1 MTTIATT
8 IPTIIELIDTPI
20 KAPFVTKAEVA
31 DNNADVVVATVKKVS
46 KPKGEKPLAAKH
58 MKNMVFGYWI
68 ALKMK
73 ADGLI
78 TEEGYKAVMTEYLA
92 VYGKVNAQTTHYEQF
107 VSDTKVTTK
116 ELKKLIKDHHKP
128 PKVKKEKV
136 KKDPAAKKG
145 RKVQDKVPKDEFIAK
160 IVEASYTANTD
171 SKPAAIVLET
181 EIETVIETEIKT
193 DTKPSPKPK
202 RKYIRKKKVEI
213 PVMIAPCTQ
222 TQPATVAATAAGE
235 IELTSPPLLIRNEP
249 EHICNCD
256 ELQEEEMDEE
266 VEVVLFTLPSGD
278 KCYKDDQNNLYDF
291 TTREPLNTKI
301 AIRT

>member
-8 IPTIIELIDTPI
+8 IPAIIELIDTPI
-20 KAPFVTKAEVA
+20 KAPV
-31 DNNADVVVATVKKVS
+31 NVVATVNKVS

-68 ALKMK
+68 AMKMK

-92 VYGKVNAQTTHYEQF
+92 VYGKVSAQTTHYEQF

-145 RKVQDKVPKDEFIAK
+145 RKAQDKEPKDDLVAK
-160 IVEASYTANTD
+160 IVAASYTANTD

-181 EIETVIETEIKT
+181 EIETEIKTEIKI

-202 RKYIRKKKVEI
+202 RKYIRKKKAEI
-213 PVMIAPCTQ
+213 AVVIAPCTQ
-222 TQPATVAATAAGE
+222 TQPATVAATAASTVTSE
-235 IELTSPPLLIRNEP
+235 IELTSPPQLIRNEP

-256 ELQEEEMDEE
+256 ELHEEEMEDTE
-266 VEVVLFTLPSGD
+266 VTIFTLPNGD
-278 KCYKDDQNNLYDF
+278 KCYKDEQNNLYDF
-291 TTREPLNTKI
+291 TTREPL
-301 AIRT
+301 